1 MRCRCLC
8 EIPLEQVTR
17 TRCLYG
23 LVAAAAAAE
32 EEVAASPSTLAAPA
46 SEVRLRLRVCLVN
59 EAGGMAIGRL
69 AWSVRTGEADDT

>member
-23 LVAAAAAAE
+23 LVAVAE
-32 EEVAASPSTLAAPA
+32 EEDEVAASPSPLAAPA

-59 EAGGMAIGRL
+59 EAGGMAFL
-69 AWSVRTGEADDT
+69 SCSVCQGEADET